1 MEYGLLMIAHLAS
14 EVDRGDIL
22 NARSRDRYTKMQ
34 GAELR
39 NTIWH
44 FPTAV
49 PTTQHEEKDDAD
61 PTGGNQ
67 FPNTALVA
75 HICHIAA
82 VGFLKYAF
90 TR

>member
-1 MEYGLLMIAHLAS
+1 MIAHLAS

-44 FPTAV
+44 FVIASSVVSCDTSVLSQHKLAHRSTDDTARR
-49 PTTQHEEKDDAD
+49 K
-61 PTGGNQ
+61 
-67 FPNTALVA
+67 
-75 HICHIAA
+75 
-82 VGFLKYAF
+82 
-90 TR
+90 R